1 MSPEESTTESEW
13 QGFAGFFEVAHLVA
27 LASGDWQQF
36 WRGELGGSLKEPLI
50 NTMFFQHF
58 GLNAGSTIAAKTYG
72 LICLPPL
79 FTICRRLQKS
89 PALAIQSYLEM

>member
-1 MSPEESTTESEW
+1 VSPEESTTESEW

-36 WRGELGGSLKEPLI
+36 WRGELGGSLKEPLMSV
-50 NTMFFQHF
+50 MFFQHF
-58 GLNAGSTIAAKTYG
+58 ALNAGSTIAAKTCG

-79 FTICRRLQKS
+79 FTIYRRLQKS